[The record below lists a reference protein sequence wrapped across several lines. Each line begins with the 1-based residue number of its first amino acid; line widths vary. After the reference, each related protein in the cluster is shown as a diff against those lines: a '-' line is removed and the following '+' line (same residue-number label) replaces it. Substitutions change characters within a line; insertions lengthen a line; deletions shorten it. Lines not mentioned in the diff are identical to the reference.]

1 MGKNKKIN
9 DTEEVENMEQEL
21 VKPKLIVKKETK
33 DELSISDLP
42 GVGAATA
49 EKLAT
54 VGYKDLMSIAV
65 ATQGELTDLVGVNAV
80 TAKKMIAAARE
91 SLDMGFE
98 SGEDLLK
105 RRERVIR
112 ITTGSKS
119 FDDLLGGG
127 LESGAIVECFGELGS
142 GKTQIGHIV
151 AVNCQKNDPD
161 AVAVYVDTENTF
173 RPERIQQLAKGAG
186 LDPEKVLQNI
196 KVARA
201 YNSDHQMLLAEKI
214 EDLIKKQG
222 LNVRVVI
229 IDSLTA
235 HFRAEFIGRG
245 TLADRQQK
253 LNRHMHTL
261 LKLADTNNLCVYVT
275 NQVMAK
281 PDMFFG
287 DPTQAIGGHIV
298 AHASTFRVYLR
309 KGKKGSRVAKL
320 IDSPSLPD
328 GEVSFYVETN
338 GLKDV

>member
-1 MGKNKKIN
+1 MVKNKKIN

-127 LESGAIVECFGELGS
+127 LESGAIVECFGEFGS

-173 RPERIQQLAKGAG
+173 RLERIQQLAKGAG
-186 LDPEKVLQNI
+186 LDPEKALKNI

-201 YNSDHQMLLAEKI
+201 YNSDHQMLLAEKV
-214 EDLIKKQG
+214 EDLIKNQG
-222 LNVRVVI
+222 LKVKVVV

-261 LKLADTNNLCVYVT
+261 LKLADANNLCVYVT

-281 PDMFFG
+281 PDTFFG

-298 AHASTFRVYLR
+298 AHASTFRIYLR

-320 IDSPSLPD
+320 VDSPSLP
-328 GEVSFYVETN
+328 N
-338 GLKDV
+338 